1 MDTRSQLGRRLAA
14 ELGDEALASST
25 VAGLGDD
32 VVDRLDVL
40 AGGDIAE
47 SPALSYAPTTVT
59 ADDVDTLWVFSYG
72 YRLTPAAEAA
82 GVTSDG
88 AVPPIEAL
96 EPGPTNA
103 DLARIAAEFVAEH
116 PVPVIAQWE
125 VARELEA
132 LGVPDVI
139 SVGPDTA
146 EDGTVTYLSTAGVTE
161 KGLRLAG
168 RGRSDPGSRRCAL
181 PRRPRRSVPD
191 DRSGRRSDRRRPR
204 RCRAAHGVRPP
215 VGSGLDPL
223 TGGMAA
229 GGPPG
234 PKPLRWLSVED
245 PANDEGPRS
254 PARASFHR
262 IGRAGGIR
270 THDLRS
276 PRPTR

>member
-1 MDTRSQLGRRLAA
+1 MRATVRRRSSPPGRSSDASTVAAVRRWTWLVILSLLLAVTACSQGATTSSDGSSVPTASSVEQDTAPTSEVAMDSRSQLARRLAA

-40 AGGDIAE
+40 ADGDIAE

-125 VARELEA
+125 VAASSRH
-132 LGVPDVI
+132 
-139 SVGPDTA
+139 SVSATSSPSGPTPPRTA
-146 EDGTVTYLSTAGVTE
+146 
-161 KGLRLAG
+161 
-168 RGRSDPGSRRCAL
+168 P
-181 PRRPRRSVPD
+181 
-191 DRSGRRSDRRRPR
+191 
-204 RCRAAHGVRPP
+204 
-215 VGSGLDPL
+215 
-223 TGGMAA
+223 
-229 GGPPG
+229 
-234 PKPLRWLSVED
+234 
-245 PANDEGPRS
+245 S
-254 PARASFHR
+254 P
-262 IGRAGGIR
+262 
-270 THDLRS
+270 T
-276 PRPTR
+276 